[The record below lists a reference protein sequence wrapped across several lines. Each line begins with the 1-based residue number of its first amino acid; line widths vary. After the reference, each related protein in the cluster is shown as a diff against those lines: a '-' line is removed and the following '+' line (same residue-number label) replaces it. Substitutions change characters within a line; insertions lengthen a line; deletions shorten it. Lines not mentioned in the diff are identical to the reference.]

1 MVCGAIRSSPQAPD
15 GHMET
20 MDLVVSSPGGY
31 GNRRAAPHVEVL
43 SLADA
48 LETCLPLEQ
57 GFKGHK
63 MCQGWD
69 EFKKTGQVSKEGMQ
83 QNFCIMHT
91 LLGFNHLGIFK
102 KQQLKDSLMV
112 LDRKLKNKLSL
123 VAPVIWAEEEATL
136 IHANLMALRKLF
148 RNCKNMTRTP
158 AWLKSLFDQLAKVNL
173 EGVESEESQGN
184 QTPMSGSSS
193 SGSLD
198 IHLGNKLFDQ
208 SHLPSMKRNRPL
220 VYRKSQSPSKS
231 MLDKFIKPT
240 GEQQVQLMMMMMMM
254 VMVMMMM
261 MMMVMMMMIMMMMMI
276 RATRTRLPTT
286 MTRC

>member
-1 MVCGAIRSSPQAPD
+1 
-15 GHMET
+15 
-20 MDLVVSSPGGY
+20 
-31 GNRRAAPHVEVL
+31 
-43 SLADA
+43 
-48 LETCLPLEQ
+48 
-57 GFKGHK
+57 
-63 MCQGWD
+63 
-69 EFKKTGQVSKEGMQ
+69 MQ
-83 QNFCIMHT
+83 
-91 LLGFNHLGIFK
+91 
-102 KQQLKDSLMV
+102 
-112 LDRKLKNKLSL
+112 
-123 VAPVIWAEEEATL
+123 
-136 IHANLMALRKLF
+136 NLMALRKLF

-240 GEQQVQLMMMMMMM
+240 GEQQVQLMMMMMMVM
-254 VMVMMMM
+254 VVMMMM
-261 MMMVMMMMIMMMMMI
+261 TVMMMMIMMMMMMMI

>member
-63 MCQGWD
+63 MCQGWA

-83 QNFCIMHT
+83 QNCCIMHT
-91 LLGFNHLGIFK
+91 LIGFNHLGIFK

-123 VAPVIWAEEEATL
+123 VAPVIWAEEEANPYT
-136 IHANLMALRKLF
+136 
-148 RNCKNMTRTP
+148 CKPDGLEEAVQELQEHDPHTC
-158 AWLKSLFDQLAKVNL
+158 LA
-173 EGVESEESQGN
+173 Q
-184 QTPMSGSSS
+184 
-193 SGSLD
+193 
-198 IHLGNKLFDQ
+198 I
-208 SHLPSMKRNRPL
+208 L
-220 VYRKSQSPSKS
+220 V
-231 MLDKFIKPT
+231 
-240 GEQQVQLMMMMMMM
+240 
-254 VMVMMMM
+254 
-261 MMMVMMMMIMMMMMI
+261 
-276 RATRTRLPTT
+276 
-286 MTRC
+286 

>member
-1 MVCGAIRSSPQAPD
+1 
-15 GHMET
+15 
-20 MDLVVSSPGGY
+20 
-31 GNRRAAPHVEVL
+31 
-43 SLADA
+43 
-48 LETCLPLEQ
+48 
-57 GFKGHK
+57 
-63 MCQGWD
+63 
-69 EFKKTGQVSKEGMQ
+69 
-83 QNFCIMHT
+83 
-91 LLGFNHLGIFK
+91 
-102 KQQLKDSLMV
+102 
-112 LDRKLKNKLSL
+112 
-123 VAPVIWAEEEATL
+123 
-136 IHANLMALRKLF
+136 MALRKLF

-240 GEQQVQLMMMMMMM
+240 GEQQVQLMMM
-254 VMVMMMM
+254 VMV

>member
-1 MVCGAIRSSPQAPD
+1 MA
-15 GHMET
+15 T
-20 MDLVVSSPGGY
+20 MDLVVYSPGGY

-240 GEQQVQLMMMMMMM
+240 GEQQVQLMMMMMM

-261 MMMVMMMMIMMMMMI
+261 MVMMMIMMMMMI

>member
-1 MVCGAIRSSPQAPD
+1 
-15 GHMET
+15 
-20 MDLVVSSPGGY
+20 
-31 GNRRAAPHVEVL
+31 
-43 SLADA
+43 
-48 LETCLPLEQ
+48 
-57 GFKGHK
+57 
-63 MCQGWD
+63 MCQGWA

-240 GEQQVQLMMMMMMM
+240 GEQQVQLMMMM

-261 MMMVMMMMIMMMMMI
+261 AMVMIMMMVMMMMIMMMMMI